1 MYEYDLYRW
10 VFVRGLSGVKKEKNE
25 KKLLIHRH
33 NDKHVNNVC
42 LNRQPLTGHCTRTE
56 ALSGVLSTQEAYLT
70 LVTPMPRDKS
80 TKRTLQ
86 PRNTT
91 IIQLSM
97 TAGKPVPAIRSGTRS
112 PFSWQVIVKSIHG
125 IRRVSR
131 SLLSSSFSSRRG
143 ERRTFSR
150 GWPVVSQFAPV
161 WRTLSTN
168 PDGPSSIFQ
177 HESRFYENFTL
188 NLTSSNKY
196 RSPDRPMF

>member
-1 MYEYDLYRW
+1 MKTNCE
-10 VFVRGLSGVKKEKNE
+10 SIAIMISNE
-25 KKLLIHRH
+25 
-33 NDKHVNNVC
+33 C
-42 LNRQPLTGHCTRTE
+42 PNRQPLTGHCTRTE
-56 ALSGVLSTQEAYLT
+56 ALGVLSTQEAYLT

-80 TKRTLQ
+80 TKRSLQ

-161 WRTLSTN
+161 
-168 PDGPSSIFQ
+168 
-177 HESRFYENFTL
+177 
-188 NLTSSNKY
+188 
-196 RSPDRPMF
+196 